1 LDTREM
7 KGIIE
12 TLLFVS
18 EKPLT
23 IERVVEVINKAV
35 GRDVIRSLFN
45 ELIMEY
51 RGCALQI
58 REVAEG
64 YQLCT
69 RSEYSEWIRDFLK
82 IERRSKLSRASLET
96 LAIIAYKQPIT
107 RMEVE
112 DIRKVEISGIL
123 KGLLEKRLI
132 RIVGRK
138 KVLGRPMM
146 YGTTREFLEYFGL
159 KELSDL
165 PRREEFLSMYDKGS
179 AKKEEEK
186 EAELFDNNSH

>member
-1 LDTREM
+1 M

-69 RSEYSEWIRDFLK
+69 RSEYSEWIKDFLK

-132 RIVGRK
+132 RIMGRK

-165 PRREEFLSMYDKGS
+165 PQREEFLSMYDKGS

>member
-1 LDTREM
+1 M

-179 AKKEEEK
+179 AEKEEEK

>member
-1 LDTREM
+1 MDTREM

-69 RSEYSEWIRDFLK
+69 RSEYSEWIKDFLK

-132 RIVGRK
+132 RIMGRK

-165 PRREEFLSMYDKGS
+165 PQREEFLSMYDKGS

>member
-1 LDTREM
+1 MDTREI

-12 TLLFVS
+12 TLLFIS

-23 IERVVEVINKAV
+23 IERVGEVINKVV

-51 RGCALQI
+51 KTRALQI

-69 RSEYSEWIRDFLK
+69 RPEHSEWIRGFLK
-82 IERRSKLSRASLET
+82 IERRSRLSRASLET

-112 DIRKVEISGIL
+112 DIRKVEVSGIL
-123 KGLLEKRLI
+123 RGLLEKRLI
-132 RIVGRK
+132 KIVGRK

-146 YGTTREFLEYFGL
+146 YGTTRDFLEYFGL
-159 KELSDL
+159 RELSDL
-165 PRREEFLSMYDKGS
+165 PQREEFLSLYEKGS
-179 AKKEEEK
+179 AGKEEEK
-186 EAELFDNNSH
+186 EAELFDNTSH

>member
-69 RSEYSEWIRDFLK
+69 RSEYSEWIKDFLK

-132 RIVGRK
+132 RIMGRK

-165 PRREEFLSMYDKGS
+165 PQREEFLSMYDKGS